1 MRRKPRAWVFL
12 VAMAVA
18 AGIAVGAMSPRA
30 PVDTADQGAAPS
42 RAGSAAPAETPNWL
56 LWGGPTH
63 DFKSPARNLAASWPA
78 SGPRRLWARPLG
90 EGYSPIAIEGNRLYV
105 MYSVPGRLWGA
116 YDVVAAVSADTG
128 QTVWENKEG
137 AAFRSSGDLS
147 SGPRAMPQVV
157 GERVVTA
164 DSAGRLS
171 SLDKK
176 TGKVVWSHD
185 LYGEY
190 GGNRMQFGYSCH
202 PLPCKDT
209 LIALVGGSRN
219 AVVAFRQADGR
230 VAWGMHSFPNSHSS
244 PILINVDGQDQVVAL
259 MGQQVVAVNP
269 ATGDLLWQ
277 HPHPTQYDLAISTPI
292 WGADNI
298 LVVSSSYE
306 GGTRAL
312 HLSQRGGATT
322 VKELWH
328 NSRVRVHFGSM
339 IRVGDTV
346 YASSGHDG
354 PAPIT
359 AFDVKTGRVLWH
371 TGREFAKAQLVF
383 ADGKLIVLD
392 QDGVLALATPSA
404 QGLTVHSRVQLLE
417 RFAWTP
423 PTLVDTRLYLRDRKT
438 IMALDLGTASAAQG
452 RAD

>member
-1 MRRKPRAWVFL
+1 VFL
-12 VAMAVA
+12 VAVAVAGGIAVA
-18 AGIAVGAMSPRA
+18 ATPPRA
-30 PVDTADQGAAPS
+30 PAEVADQGAAPLAAG
-42 RAGSAAPAETPNWL
+42 RAAAAETSNWL
-56 LWGGPTH
+56 LWGGPTR

-78 SGPRRLWARPLG
+78 SGPKRLWARPLG
-90 EGYSPIAIEGNRLYV
+90 EGYSPIAVEGKRLYV
-105 MYSVPGRLWGA
+105 MYSVAGRLWGA
-116 YDVVAAVSADTG
+116 YDVVAAVAADTG
-128 QTVWENKEG
+128 PPLWENKDS
-137 AAFRSSGDLS
+137 AAYRSSSSELS
-147 SGPRAMPQVV
+147 SGPRAMPQVI
-157 GERVVTA
+157 GERVVTV

-171 SLDKK
+171 SLDKR
-176 TGKVVWSHD
+176 TGKVVWAHD

-190 GGNRMQFGYSCH
+190 GGSRMQFGYSCH
-202 PLPCKDT
+202 PLPYKDT

-219 AVVAFRQADGR
+219 AVMAFRQADGR
-230 VAWGMHSFPNSHSS
+230 VVWGKHSFPNSHSS
-244 PILINVDGQDQVVAL
+244 PILISVDGQDQVVAL
-259 MGQQVVAVNP
+259 MGQQVVAMNP

-277 HPHPTQYDLAISTPI
+277 HPHPTQYDLAVSTPI
-292 WGADNI
+292 WDADNI

-322 VKELWH
+322 VNELWH
-328 NSRVRVHFGSM
+328 NSRIRVHFGSM
-339 IRVGDTV
+339 IRIGDTV

-359 AFDVKTGRVLWH
+359 AFDVRTGKVYWH
-371 TGREFAKAQLVF
+371 TGREFAKAQLLF

-423 PTLVDTRLYLRDRKT
+423 PTLVGTRLYLRDRKT
-438 IMALDLGTASAAQG
+438 IMALDLGRSASVT
-452 RAD
+452 D